1 MDATMAA
8 DYIEREIARLDAFR
22 HVADTLKQ
30 LGSLEQAIAERTA
43 RVDALAGEVD
53 AGEAHLAD
61 LKRSAEKLATK
72 MEADGAAH
80 RDKATRMKAEA
91 EAVAAGVRETANV
104 RAAQIVADAEAEAR
118 AREDKAQ
125 EAVANTREVLDA
137 VNADIAASVKDRDAL
152 TAEVAALEERLA
164 RAKAAAAELLK

>member
-1 MDATMAA
+1 MDATLAA

-22 HVADTLKQ
+22 HVADLLKN

-43 RVDALAGEVD
+43 QIENLSQTVGETEAAL
-53 AGEAHLAD
+53 GEARRTYETERLARD
-61 LKRSAEKLATK
+61 AH
-72 MEADGAAH
+72 EADCRGRVA
-80 RDKATRMKAEA
+80 KMKAEA

-164 RAKAAAAELLK
+164 RAKAAAADLLK